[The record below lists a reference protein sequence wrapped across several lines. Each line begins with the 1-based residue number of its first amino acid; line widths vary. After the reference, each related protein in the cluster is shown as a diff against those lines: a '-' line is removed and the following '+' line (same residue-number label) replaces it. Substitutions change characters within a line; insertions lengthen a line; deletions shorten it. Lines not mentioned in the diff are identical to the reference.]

1 MNPLHWAVRV
11 GRVARIDVKVH
22 VTFVLVLALGGYQW
36 GRHGVR
42 GALFGVL
49 SMLLLFGCVT
59 LHELGHGLVARSFQ
73 LPTDEIVLYPFGG
86 AAKVERDPPR
96 AMHELVVAGAG
107 PIVNV
112 AISAVL
118 AVLTGAR
125 LEWQAMN
132 GEVLTRADLQ
142 EPSLDTLLV
151 WLLSANVMM
160 AVFNMIPALP
170 MDGGRVLRALL
181 ALRMSTTR
189 ATRIAVGI
197 GVLLGVGGLVLGALR
212 GNVVLAVT
220 AAVVVVGAVAE
231 WPRESRRSPL
241 HFLRAGDAYNK
252 GALVLSPDDPVERV
266 VRHILTSYQPDFAV
280 VEGGRLVGVVT
291 RKDVLE
297 ALGDAQRPQHLVR
310 DIMRPDVHRIA
321 ADAAL
326 DDAYEDMKRARVSL
340 SAVYEGER
348 YLGLVSQDDIAE
360 ARLVASYAS
369 RREERSLRG
378 DG

>member
-22 VTFVLVLALGGYQW
+22 VTFVLVLALGAYQW

-42 GALFGVL
+42 GAAFGVL

-86 AAKVERDPPR
+86 AAKVDRDPPR
-96 AMHELVVAGAG
+96 AIQELIVAGAG

-118 AVLTGAR
+118 AVITGAR
-125 LEWQAMN
+125 LEWQAMS
-132 GEVLTRADLQ
+132 GETLTRADLQ
-142 EPSLDTLLV
+142 EPSVNTLLV

-160 AVFNMIPALP
+160 AVFNMIPVLP

-181 ALRMSTTR
+181 GMRMSTER
-189 ATRIAVGI
+189 ATQIAVVG
-197 GVLLGVGGLVLGALR
+197 GVLLGVGGLGLGAIA

-252 GALVLSPDDPVERV
+252 NAIVLAPDDPLERV
-266 VRHILTSYQPDFAV
+266 VHHILTSYQPDFAV
-280 VEGGRLVGVVT
+280 VEDGRLVGAVT

-297 ALGDAQRPQHLVR
+297 ALGDPHRRAPRVR
-310 DIMRPDVHRIA
+310 EVMRPDVHRIA

-326 DDAYEDMKRARVSL
+326 DDAYEEMKSARVSL
-340 SAVYEGER
+340 SAVYDGER

-369 RREERSLRG
+369 RREESSLRG
-378 DG
+378 S

>member
-22 VTFVLVLALGGYQW
+22 VTFVLVLALGAYQW

-86 AAKVERDPPR
+86 AAKVDHEPPR
-96 AMHELVVAGAG
+96 AMHELLVAGAG

-112 AISAVL
+112 AIAAVL

-189 ATRIAVGI
+189 ATRIAAGT
-197 GVLLGVGGLVLGALR
+197 GVLLGAAALVLGALR

-231 WPRESRRSPL
+231 WPREARRSPL

-280 VEGGRLVGVVT
+280 VEGGHLVGVVT

-297 ALGDAQRPQHLVR
+297 ALGDGQEAGARVR
-310 DIMRPDVHRIA
+310 DIMRADVHRIA

-326 DDAYEDMKRARVSL
+326 DDAFEEMKRARVSL
-340 SAVYEGER
+340 SAVYEGDR

-360 ARLVASYAS
+360 ARLVASYAT

-378 DG
+378 EG

>member
-11 GRVARIDVKVH
+11 GRIARIDVKVH
-22 VTFVLVLALGGYQW
+22 VTFVLVLALGAYQW
-36 GRHGVR
+36 GRHGLR
-42 GALFGVL
+42 GAVFGVV
-49 SMLLLFGCVT
+49 SMLLLFVCVT

-86 AAKVERDPPR
+86 AAKVDRDPPR
-96 AMHELVVAGAG
+96 AIQELIVAGAG

-118 AVLTGAR
+118 AVVTGAR
-125 LEWQAMN
+125 LEWQAMS
-132 GEVLTRADLQ
+132 GETLTRADLQ
-142 EPSLDTLLV
+142 EPSLNTLLV

-160 AVFNMIPALP
+160 AVFNMIPVLP

-181 ALRMSTTR
+181 GLRMSTDR
-189 ATRIAVGI
+189 ATQIAVVG
-197 GVLLGVGGLVLGALR
+197 GVLLGGGGLALGAVG

-220 AAVVVVGAVAE
+220 AGVVVVGAVAE

-252 GALVLSPDDPVERV
+252 GAIVLAPDDSLDRV
-266 VRHILTSYQPDFAV
+266 VHYILTSYQPDFAV
-280 VEGGRLVGVVT
+280 VENGRLVGAVT

-297 ALGDAQRPQHLVR
+297 ALGDPRRVEPRVR
-310 DIMRPDVHRIA
+310 EVMRPDVHRIA

-326 DDAYEDMKRARVSL
+326 DDAYEEMKSARVSL
-340 SAVYEGER
+340 SAVYDGER

-369 RREERSLRG
+369 RREESSLRG
-378 DG
+378 S

>member
-11 GRVARIDVKVH
+11 GRIARIDVKVH
-22 VTFVLVLALGGYQW
+22 VTFVLVLALGAYQW

-42 GALFGVL
+42 GAMFGVV
-49 SMLLLFGCVT
+49 SMLLLFVCVT

-86 AAKVERDPPR
+86 AAKVDREPPR
-96 AMHELVVAGAG
+96 AIQELIIAGAG

-118 AVLTGAR
+118 AVVTGAR
-125 LEWQAMN
+125 LEWQAMS
-132 GEVLTRADLQ
+132 GETLTRADLQ
-142 EPSLDTLLV
+142 EPSLNTLLV

-160 AVFNMIPALP
+160 AVFNMIPVLP

-181 ALRMSTTR
+181 GLRMSTDR
-189 ATRIAVGI
+189 ATQIAVVG
-197 GVLLGVGGLVLGALR
+197 GVLLGGGGLALGAIG

-220 AAVVVVGAVAE
+220 AGVVVVGAVAE

-252 GALVLSPDDPVERV
+252 GAIVLAPDDPLDRV
-266 VRHILTSYQPDFAV
+266 VHYILTSYQPDFAV
-280 VEGGRLVGVVT
+280 VENGKLVGAVT

-297 ALGDAQRPQHLVR
+297 ALGDPQRVKPRVR
-310 DIMRPDVHRIA
+310 EVMRPDVHRIA

-326 DDAYEDMKRARVSL
+326 DDAYEEMKSARVSL
-340 SAVYEGER
+340 SAVYDGDR

-369 RREERSLRG
+369 RREESSLRG
-378 DG
+378 S